1 MLPGMS
7 ISRILR
13 CALLALSLA
22 LLAAP
27 FASGQVGDGTRFTGE
42 LMRYLGLDPTKH
54 LPELEKGA
62 VVHNGVP
69 SQEKLADEI
78 VAAGVMLLV
87 RGKEASAVVDAFLH
101 SETFLLVHQVK
112 RYQAL
117 RPGASDG
124 PAFAELPLPGSKRIA
139 ELLKAPRRSL
149 NLSVAEGD
157 RLARLN
163 PAASDLVGRVRAVLA
178 EILGARLRTYAARG
192 VEGVEPYVRESGQ
205 VVDPRVELR
214 SALASLSFVRDA
226 FPSVLEQLAAAGPE
240 CSYYWM
246 ERSVEGEQV
255 LVLSAELRT
264 RGAASAL
271 GADVHF
277 YASSQYNSMLTLVG
291 VIPYADASLVFA
303 VNHTF
308 TDQVTGVGSSVRR
321 SIGRNLVASQLA
333 RQLEE
338 TRKRLNP

>member
-1 MLPGMS
+1 MP
-7 ISRILR
+7 ISRILL
-13 CALLALSLA
+13 CALLALSLT

-27 FASGQVGDGTRFTGE
+27 IASGQVADGTRFTGE
-42 LMRYLGLDPTKH
+42 LMRYLGLDPTKR
-54 LPELEKGA
+54 LAELEKGA

-69 SQEKLADEI
+69 SEEKLAGEI
-78 VAAGVMLLV
+78 VAAGAMLLV
-87 RGKEASAVVDAFLH
+87 RGKEAAAVVDAFLH

-117 RPGASDG
+117 RPDADDG
-124 PAFAELPLPGSKRIA
+124 PAFAELPLPDAKRID
-139 ELLKAPRRSL
+139 ELVKAPRRSL

-163 PAASDLVGRVRAVLA
+163 PAASDLAGRVRAVFA

-192 VEGVEPYVRESGQ
+192 VGGVEPYVRENGQ
-205 VVDPRVELR
+205 IVDPRVELR
-214 SALASLSFVRDA
+214 SALASLSFVHDP
-226 FPSVLEQLAAAGPE
+226 FPGFLEQLAAAGPE
-240 CSYYWM
+240 CRYYWM
-246 ERSVEGEQV
+246 ERSVEREQV

-271 GADVHF
+271 GADLHF

-308 TDQVTGVGSSVRR
+308 TDQATGMGSSVRR

-333 RQLEE
+333 QQLEE
-338 TRKRLNP
+338 TRKRLNR

>member
-1 MLPGMS
+1 MLNY
-7 ISRILR
+7 RILR

-27 FASGQVGDGTRFTGE
+27 YASAQVGDGTRFTRE
-42 LMRYLGLDPTKH
+42 LMGYLGLDPTKR

-69 SQEKLADEI
+69 SQEKLAGEI
-78 VAAGVMLLV
+78 VAAGAMLLV

-117 RPGASDG
+117 RPGAGDG
-124 PAFAELPLPGSKRIA
+124 PAFAELPLPDSKRVA
-139 ELLKAPRRSL
+139 ELVKAPRRAL

-157 RLARLN
+157 RLAQLD
-163 PAASDLVGRVRAVLA
+163 PAAPDLAGRARAVFA
-178 EILGARLRTYAARG
+178 EILAARLRTYGARG
-192 VEGVEPYVRESGQ
+192 VEGVEPYVREGGQ

-214 SALASLSFVRDA
+214 AALGSLSFVRDA
-226 FPSVLEQLAAAGPE
+226 FPNVLEQLAAAGPE
-240 CSYYWM
+240 CRYYWM
-246 ERSVEGEQV
+246 ERSVEREQV

-271 GADVHF
+271 GADIHF
-277 YASSQYNSMLTLVG
+277 YSSSQYNSMLTVVG

-308 TDQVTGVGSSVRR
+308 TDQVTGMGSSVRR

-333 RQLEE
+333 QQLEE
-338 TRKRLNP
+338 TRKRLNR